1 MFSYHLPQC
10 TIESTSSLIHA
21 SSLLHS
27 MCSCRSSTYPSK
39 LEEFATVC
47 SDHLASTTTNNHNTF
62 LRSQRRFTD
71 PCIQSESCH
80 VLNMRMTG
88 VSKDLYDAMK
98 QVVSNFESVCQRMMD
113 LVCTKSNLY
122 NEYK

>member
-1 MFSYHLPQC
+1 
-10 TIESTSSLIHA
+10 
-21 SSLLHS
+21 
-27 MCSCRSSTYPSK
+27 
-39 LEEFATVC
+39 
-47 SDHLASTTTNNHNTF
+47 
-62 LRSQRRFTD
+62 
-71 PCIQSESCH
+71 
-80 VLNMRMTG
+80 MRMTG